1 MADEQQA
8 QSPASPST
16 KTPVDEFMLSEH
28 QVIASAHFDL
38 HNGLR
43 QSFRFYLGLIAV
55 PLTVLAV
62 LRDPNIDLF
71 HLPNFMLGLFV
82 AIPILGLLMFLSMV
96 NTRFD
101 IIFYTRTVN
110 GVRDYFA
117 MRAEQIGV
125 PDFRRFLV
133 LSTNKLFPSYYEF
146 SRAYTWL
153 FLLVALVNSA
163 YVLICLRNFQNRG
176 WFCWRAWEAM
186 LSCLLLHVGPYFYW
200 AKVRTDKDKS
210 GATNAK

>member
-1 MADEQQA
+1 MSDA
-8 QSPASPST
+8 QTESPISPST

-62 LRDPNIDLF
+62 FKDPNIDAL
-71 HLPNFMLGLFV
+71 HLPNFMLGLFM
-82 AIPILGLLMFLSMV
+82 AIPVLGFLMFLSMI

-101 IIFYTRTVN
+101 IILYTRTVN

-117 MRAEQIGV
+117 MRAQQIGV
-125 PDFRRFLV
+125 ADFRRFLV
-133 LSTNKLFPSYYEF
+133 LPTDKTAPPYYEF
-146 SRAYTWL
+146 SRAYSWL
-153 FLLVALVNSA
+153 FFLIALVDSL
-163 YVLICLRNFQNRG
+163 YVLICFLNFQNRG
-176 WFCWRAWEAM
+176 WWCWRPWEATLCCM
-186 LSCLLLHVGPYFYW
+186 LVHVGVYLLW
-200 AKVRTDKDKS
+200 AKMRSAKDIPGVK
-210 GATNAK
+210 NAK